1 MQNKLIYIPTEFD
14 QLVGSERSVSLATVQ
29 SLSEAHNLP
38 QNRINLEGKIR
49 NRVCVWLKN
58 VIKCYLIYR
67 LLYHEQH
74 INLKIEKNY
83 I

>member
-38 QNRINLEGKIR
+38 QNRINLKGKIR
-49 NRVCVWLKN
+49 NRVCVW
-58 VIKCYLIYR
+58 R
-67 LLYHEQH
+67 M
-74 INLKIEKNY
+74 
-83 I
+83 